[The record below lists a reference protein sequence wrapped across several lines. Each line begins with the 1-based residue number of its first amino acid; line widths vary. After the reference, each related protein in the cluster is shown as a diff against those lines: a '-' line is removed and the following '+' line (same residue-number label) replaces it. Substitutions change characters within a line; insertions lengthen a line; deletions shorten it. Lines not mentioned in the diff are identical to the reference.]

1 MFGTGHPQPP
11 HRKEVAMQIVRHQRK
26 TFAATELTV
35 DPPDNGRA
43 AMPPGGQPLRF
54 DVAYTLD
61 DYLGMLRE
69 HVRFLLRHAA
79 PEVQRRRTWVPLALG
94 TVACALAAAAALAA
108 APAWV
113 GIALVALGALA
124 FGSLPATA
132 GFWVLLTAP
141 LFLFRQRRMPLCA
154 FTIDGTAIA
163 QRSARG
169 EFRRGWDEV
178 TGVRSYRRGYLLL
191 FARGALPI
199 PFRCL
204 DSGQRQRLRAL
215 ALTRQASGIGSSGLT
230 PPA

>member
-11 HRKEVAMQIVRHQRK
+11 HRKEVAMQIVQQQRK
-26 TFAATELTV
+26 AFSATELAV
-35 DPPDNGRA
+35 DPPEDGRVGA
-43 AMPPGGQPLRF
+43 KPDGQPLQF

-69 HVRFLLRHAA
+69 HVGFLLRHAA
-79 PEVQRRRTWVPLALG
+79 PEAKRRRVLVPLALG
-94 TVACALAAAAALAA
+94 GLACVLAAAAALAA
-108 APAWV
+108 APGWMGV
-113 GIALVALGALA
+113 LLLALGALA
-124 FGSLPATA
+124 FGSLPGTA
-132 GFWVLLTAP
+132 GFWVLLTTP

-154 FTIDGTAIA
+154 FTIDGTAVA
-163 QRSARG
+163 HRSARG

-204 DSGQRQRLRAL
+204 DSDQLQRLRAL
-215 ALTRQASGIGSSGLT
+215 ALARRAGGRATGGII